1 MSVDEHDEIQKIES
15 SWTLTKRQ
23 EEGFV
28 SFTAGSGDYSWGTI
42 LWIALWSIFILA
54 LFSVLI
60 IMAYESTMAELL
72 YEELLEDLAIG
83 LFIVGLLFYF
93 YKLVLELYKEVLELI
108 HFNTYLVL
116 TRDHLEVYWSPLK
129 ILKQKILIKD
139 IESIDIQWQRF
150 FWGGKKVPIEGLK
163 EKLGK
168 DKYDVNGYSSF
179 NVNLQNKKTKT
190 LNFKLR
196 EIAVAEQLSAYIL
209 NPQQFSATNVK
220 ANLDGTFIEREEE
233 RLVIYSSKPLLS
245 KEEIE
250 ETKNSFKGL
259 IIPLIIF
266 VILCIATRGHI
277 GLLLIG
283 ALFVPA
289 WAKKLYLLLKN
300 ARIKKIKAT
309 PSLLT
314 ESRIG
319 LFSKPKNRAEF
330 TKETI
335 DSFFVKQQEN
345 SQKYSISIILKTGV
359 SHDLFIEFKERKIAE
374 ELIEKIK
381 IVLANENKIYIDS
394 ESNSS
399 QMDLNVLEEG
409 SEEALDNEKEDRGSS
424 TDL

>member
-28 SFTAGSGDYSWGTI
+28 SFSAGSGDYSWGII
-42 LWIALWSIFILA
+42 LWRAFLSIF
-54 LFSVLI
+54 LFVLLSVLI
-60 IMAYESTMAELL
+60 VMACESIMAGWL
-72 YEELLEDLAIG
+72 YEKLLGYLVIS
-83 LFIVGLLFYF
+83 LFMVGLSWGLYE
-93 YKLVLELYKEVLELI
+93 YVLELYKDVLKLI
-108 HFNTYLVL
+108 HSNTYLVL
-116 TRDHLEVYWSPLK
+116 TRDYLEVYWSPLK

-209 NPQQFSATNVK
+209 NPQEFSSTNVK
-220 ANLDGTFIEREEE
+220 ANLDGTFMEREEGE
-233 RLVIYSSKPLLS
+233 LVIYSSKPLLS
-245 KEEIE
+245 KEEI
-250 ETKNSFKGL
+250 KNSKYAVNGFNIL
-259 IIPLIIF
+259 IIII
-266 VILCIATRGHI
+266 VILCIVAQSTVERMKI
-277 GLLLIG
+277 LSMGLLFI
-283 ALFVPA
+283 PI

-300 ARIKKIKAT
+300 ARIKKITVT
-309 PSLLT
+309 PSLLA

-319 LFSKPKNRAEF
+319 LFSKPKNRVEF
-330 TKETI
+330 TKEAI
-335 DSFFVKQQEN
+335 DSFFVKQQES
-345 SQKYSISIILKTGV
+345 SQKYNISIILKTGV
-359 SHDLFIEFKERKIAE
+359 SHDLFIKFKERKIAE
-374 ELIEKIK
+374 ELIEKIETL
-381 IVLANENKIYIDS
+381 LANENKIYIDA

-399 QMDLNVLEEG
+399 QMDLDALEEH
-409 SEEALDNEKEDRGSS
+409 SEEALDKEKDAAE
-424 TDL
+424 